1 MCYVIFDL
9 ILLYYRAQYLEK
21 NWLFLHKKIMNSF
34 FSLPIKSIKRL
45 TKDSVQL
52 SFDTENSSDFN
63 FIAGQYITVKSIING
78 TEERRAYSICST
90 LDEGLAI
97 GVKLVEGGKMSTF
110 LTKDVSVGDTLDIM
124 PPSGNF
130 TLSTK
135 NNHIVGICAGSGITP
150 ILSMIKSELNSS
162 TTSKVTLIYSNRNS
176 STVMFKIDL
185 VELEEKYPD
194 RLKIHWFYSQE
205 KVHSSTFGRIDKDN
219 LQNLLNTFSEIKH
232 ANDFYICG
240 PGQIIDNT
248 NELLLLNNINQSN
261 IHFERFSVDKKN
273 DTNSVN
279 KDEIISNVTVCVDG
293 EDFEFTL
300 SSKGQTI
307 LDAAMEKGA
316 DVPFSCKGAVC
327 CTCKAKVMQGQVTMD
342 ANYSLSE
349 DEVKE
354 GYVLGCQARPASD
367 KVVVDFDEM

>member
-1 MCYVIFDL
+1 
-9 ILLYYRAQYLEK
+9 
-21 NWLFLHKKIMNSF
+21 MNSF

-63 FIAGQYITVKSIING
+63 FIPGQYITVKSVING
-78 TEERRAYSICST
+78 IEERRAYSICST

-110 LTKDVSVGDTLDIM
+110 LTKDISVGDSLDIM

-135 NNHIVGICAGSGITP
+135 NNHIVCICAGSGITP

-176 STVMFKIDL
+176 SSVMFKIVL
-185 VELEEKYPD
+185 EELEKNYPN

-205 KVHSSTFGRIDKDN
+205 KVQSSFFGRIDKDS
-219 LQNLLNTFSEIKH
+219 LQNLLNTFSEIKQ
-232 ANDFYICG
+232 ANDFFICG

-261 IHFERFSVDKKN
+261 IHFERFSVDKKD
-273 DTNSVN
+273 DTNSLN
-279 KDEIISNVTVCVDG
+279 NDEIISNVTVCVDG

-327 CTCKAKVMQGQVTMD
+327 CTCRAKVMQGSVIMD

>member
-1 MCYVIFDL
+1 
-9 ILLYYRAQYLEK
+9 
-21 NWLFLHKKIMNSF
+21 MNSF
-34 FSLPIKSIKRL
+34 FSIPIKSIKRL

-52 SFDTENSSDFN
+52 SFDTKNSSDFN
-63 FIAGQYITVKSIING
+63 FIPGQYITVKSIING

-110 LTKDVSVGDTLDIM
+110 LTKDVSVGDSLDIM

-130 TLSTK
+130 TLPTK

-176 STVMFKIDL
+176 SSVMFKIVL
-185 VELEEKYPD
+185 EELEKNYPN
-194 RLKIHWFYSQE
+194 RFKIHWFYSQE
-205 KVHSSTFGRIDKDN
+205 KVQSSIFGRIDKDN
-219 LQNLLNTFSEIKH
+219 LQNLLNTFSEIKQ
-232 ANDFYICG
+232 ANDFFICG

-261 IHFERFSVDKKN
+261 IHFERFSVDKK
-273 DTNSVN
+273 DDANSVN

-300 SSKGQTI
+300 PNKGQTI

-327 CTCKAKVMQGQVTMD
+327 CTCRGKVMQGFVTMD

-354 GYVLGCQARPASD
+354 GYVLGCQARPGSD